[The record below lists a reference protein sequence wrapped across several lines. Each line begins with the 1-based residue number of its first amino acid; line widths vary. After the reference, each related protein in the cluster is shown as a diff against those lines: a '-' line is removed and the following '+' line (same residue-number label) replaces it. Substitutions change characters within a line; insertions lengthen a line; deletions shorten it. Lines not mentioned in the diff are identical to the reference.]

1 MKNDFKVLVGMLTDL
16 GVAVSGILFGLSS
29 VSKPVV
35 AQVNDTTSSPAAE
48 TANRT
53 EKSQQVNITGS
64 IPLQSTINQAL
75 RSEIQVPMSEAITT
89 AQNTAGGNSSVV
101 AAFLSPLKGFLVYN
115 IGVMSANNTLYKV
128 IVDPGNG
135 EVLYTSEGRQL
146 NSFHQLMLLDTARNL
161 EMKEDLD
168 MVDSSAIGKDM
179 VEDMVKVEANFGII
193 DNKKSST
200 ASSSS

>member
-1 MKNDFKVLVGMLTDL
+1 MKNDLKVLVGMLTVL

-29 VSKPVV
+29 VLQPVV

-89 AQNTAGGNSSVV
+89 AQNTAGRNSSVV
-101 AAFLSPLKGFLVYN
+101 GAFLSPLKGFLVYN

-146 NSFHQLMLLDTARNL
+146 NSFHQLM
-161 EMKEDLD
+161 
-168 MVDSSAIGKDM
+168 SGP
-179 VEDMVKVEANFGII
+179 FGHGMEFG
-193 DNKKSST
+193 DERGFGHGGQFGDWKGHGRGCGQGGGEFWHNR
-200 ASSSS
+200 